1 MVDVSYPHSKN
12 LGEQMC
18 VRGYAGLGAGRWIA
32 RREAGTIDLVGCS
45 VGGAGDMNL
54 TIYQHIYI
62 SPVPKY
68 LLFFIKHN

>member
-62 SPVPKY
+62 Y
-68 LLFFIKHN
+68 HLFLNIYYFL